1 MTSRR
6 STAPPSAPASPR
18 ESHERRHP
26 GQRAGQAVPEDLG
39 AARLHAGH
47 PRGPRRRA
55 RRPQRRGQD
64 HPAAAGHRDAHADP
78 RHDHRPRPA
87 PRGGAGAA
95 GPGRLRR
102 PGHPHLLPDDGRRPS
117 PARRLA
123 QPRLG
128 RPPGAAADQSARPEP
143 EATRRVAVRRAARP
157 ARPPP
162 GAGQAARTAHPRR
175 AGRQPGPAG
184 PAGIPA
190 GPDGSGRRAAP
201 QRPVVLPSGRRP
213 GTGLRLPG
221 HSRRLPGPGRRG
233 GQRPAG
239 LASPPVRAAPRPW
252 HLAGGPGN
260 HHRKPH
266 RQAEQPAGPDGRA
279 GPRPGLGRE
288 AGQPGGPGAGL
299 HEPGRRRQAGQPA
312 TTQGGLMIRLSMLQ
326 LRVQAITAAVALIAF
341 AVLLAATGPHLASL
355 YAASGLRG
363 CQPASCGQRAS
374 SFLPIVLT
382 PAVIGLFW
390 GAPLLAR
397 ELETGTFALAWSQS
411 VTRARWLAVKL
422 TVGGLAAIFVTE
434 ALSLLFAW
442 WAAPLGRA
450 AGLGGSGNSLAMNQ
464 FNPLAFVPHGITP
477 LGYAAFAFT
486 LGVTAGALIRRT
498 VPAMAVTLAIFAAVQ
513 IAMPLWI
520 RPNLFPASHAVVSVS
535 SETTLNLYRTDS
547 AHTFTFTLATDGL
560 TGQPGAWIRSSGA
573 ADAAGHLVST
583 VVPSACSPAA
593 SRSGPGPALA
603 NCLASRGLRIAV
615 TYQPASR
622 DWPLQWT
629 ETGIYLVL
637 SLALAGSCFRRL
649 SRLS

>member
-1 MTSRR
+1 MIPRR
-6 STAPPSAPASPR
+6 STAPPSAPAAPR
-18 ESHERRHP
+18 ESRERHHP
-26 GQRAGQAVPEDLG
+26 GQRAWQAVPEGLC

-47 PRGPRRRA
+47 PRGPRCRT
-55 RRPQRRGQD
+55 RRPQRSGQD
-64 HPAAAGHRDAHADP
+64 LPAAAGRGDAQADP
-78 RHDHRPRPA
+78 RHDHRPRRA
-87 PRGGAGAA
+87 PRGRAGAA
-95 GPGRLRR
+95 GPGRLCR

-128 RPPGAAADQSARPEP
+128 RPSGAAADQPACPEP
-143 EATRRVAVRRAARP
+143 EAARWIIVRRAARP
-157 ARPPP
+157 ARPHP
-162 GAGQAARTAHPRR
+162 GTGQAARAAHPRR

-184 PAGIPA
+184 PAGVPA

-252 HLAGGPGN
+252 PRAGGPGN

-299 HEPGRRRQAGQPA
+299 HEPGPRRRAGQAA
-312 TTQGGLMIRLSMLQ
+312 TTESGVMIRLSMLQ

-374 SFLPIVLT
+374 SFLQQVNSTSPYATVDLLSIIIIAIT
-382 PAVIGLFW
+382 PAITGLFW

-422 TVGGLAAIFVTE
+422 TVGGLAAMAVTE

-450 AGLGGSGNSLAMNQ
+450 AALGGGGSGLGMNQ
-464 FNPLAFVPHGITP
+464 FNPLAFVTHGITP

-486 LGVTAGALIRRT
+486 LGVTAGALIQRT

-520 RPNLFPASHAVVSVS
+520 RPNLFPASHTNVAIASLES
-535 SETTLNLYRTDS
+535 ISLQQGGLNGRSFALG
-547 AHTFTFTLATDGL
+547 AENLP
-560 TGQPGAWIRSSGA
+560 GQ
-573 ADAAGHLVST
+573 
-583 VVPSACSPAA
+583 
-593 SRSGPGPALA
+593 
-603 NCLASRGLRIAV
+603 
-615 TYQPASR
+615 
-622 DWPLQWT
+622 
-629 ETGIYLVL
+629 
-637 SLALAGSCFRRL
+637 
-649 SRLS
+649 